1 MTSVNATQ
9 NVFNMQGG
17 DRTSEERVAPPPP
30 GTPPDPHPYGPQWAS
45 CVSTNR
51 ALGLEAGI
59 FVRQLAHWLV
69 EVRTGGTHMEG
80 QRWIWRTYDEW
91 AEEFG
96 WWTAQILR
104 RRVIPSVPE
113 DVLLK
118 RRSRDRGILY
128 SLDFQALAT
137 LIEKAGELLPKW
149 LIDATYDPALPP
161 GVQARFPLYKDPHEV
176 CQEAPESSLNND
188 ELLVLVETNQLQVV
202 ETDHYHLYRDNSKTN
217 PPTRVGGL
225 ENVPERNNVWS
236 RLTGV
241 DPDPPTF
248 FKDLRALYSIWYG
261 QVREVLADALR
272 WKPLRDSI
280 VEWQHRHE
288 ALIDPSRARQVIDLM
303 PAEDM
308 REPFDLI
315 CAVFRD
321 QMMVRHDM
329 DTRYGQPS

>member
-1 MTSVNATQ
+1 
-9 NVFNMQGG
+9 MQGG
-17 DRTSEERVAPPPP
+17 DRTSDERVAPPPP
-30 GTPPDPHPYGPQWAS
+30 GTPRDPYPYGPQWAS

-51 ALGLEAGI
+51 ALGIEAGT
-59 FVRQLAHWLV
+59 FVRQLAHWLA

-80 QRWIWRTYDEW
+80 RRWIWRTYDEW

-96 WWTAQILR
+96 WWTAQTLK

-137 LIEKAGELLPKW
+137 LIEDAGEPLPKW
-149 LIDATYDPALPP
+149 LIDATYDPAMPP
-161 GVQARFPLYKDPHEV
+161 GVQARFPLDKEPDEA
-176 CQEAPESSLNND
+176 CQEATEAGLNNS
-188 ELLVLVETNQLQVV
+188 ELLVLVKTDQLQVV
-202 ETDHYHLYRDNSKTN
+202 KTDHYHLYKDNNRNNSKTH
-217 PPTRVGGL
+217 PPTRAGGW

-248 FKDLRALYSIWYG
+248 FKDLWALYSIWYG
-261 QVREVLADALR
+261 RVREVPADALR
-272 WKPLRDSI
+272 WKPLRVSI
-280 VEWQHRHE
+280 IEWQHRHE
-288 ALIDPSRARQVIDLM
+288 ALIDTSRARQVIDLM

-308 REPFDLI
+308 REPVDLI

-321 QMMVRHDM
+321 QMMVRHDL
-329 DTRYGQPS
+329 DTPYGQPS